1 MTETVKKMIS
11 SFESERQGVHK
22 TYKTLSLIGWP
33 SLGAFSLL
41 ALIAFFL
48 NWPEFVFFIAVP
60 LALVGAGIGAAAL
73 AKRKAFCKDVASR
86 LQNEINK
93 ELFPDAKY
101 SPNGLPIQVILK
113 PGFFEMPDRYYTA
126 DYMGASYEGI
136 EFEKGHYRLQRR
148 ETHTDGRGH
157 TTTTYVDYAVGTMYH
172 FIYGRD
178 FGGTLKVLEKSSFG
192 FSKSGGL
199 PKYETEFIT
208 FNKKFGVFSSDQQL
222 VFYLL
227 TPQIQEKILSLEGMA
242 AGQFYMA
249 FMKNELFV
257 GINDSDNT
265 ISIPFNKP
273 LDESSMGAIVEYMS
287 IPAVFIELLGLTHAK
302 FEKNAGVNV

>member
-1 MTETVKKMIS
+1 MTEAVKKMIA
-11 SFESERQGVHK
+11 SFESERQGVLK
-22 TYKTLSLIGWP
+22 TFKTLSLIGWP
-33 SLGAFSLL
+33 VLGVFAILAIVAYLL
-41 ALIAFFL
+41 K
-48 NWPEFVFFIAVP
+48 WPEYVLFISIP
-60 LALVGAGIGAAAL
+60 LALVGLAIGSAAI
-73 AKRKAFCKDVASR
+73 AKQKAFCKAVGTR
-86 LQNEINK
+86 LQAQINQ

-101 SPNGLPIQVILK
+101 SPNGLPIQLILK

-126 DYMGASYEGI
+126 DYMGASYQGI

-148 ETHTDGRGH
+148 ETHTDGKGH

-192 FSKSGGL
+192 FSRSGGL

-227 TPQIQEKILSLEGMA
+227 TPQIQEKILSLEGKA

-257 GINDSDNT
+257 AINDSDNT
-265 ISIPFNKP
+265 VSIPFFKP
-273 LDESSMGAIVEYMS
+273 LDEASMGGIVEYMS
-287 IPAVFIELLGLTHAK
+287 IPAVFIDLLGLTRAK
-302 FEKNAGVNV
+302 FEKNAGVNI